1 MTYSVHS
8 KADLESVIIP
18 FFEKH
23 PLLVKRN
30 DFQKFAKVVWLMR
43 RKAHRTPE
51 GLRRIIELAFS
62 MNQRGKQRKY
72 RLEEVLAE
80 PSETVRQA
88 PLFAVKIQ
96 SEPYGDI
103 GRATEMIA
111 PPAQNWGPEVTDCL
125 R

>member
-8 KADLESVIIP
+8 KRDLESVIIP
-18 FFEKH
+18 FFEEH
-23 PLLVKRN
+23 PLLIKR
-30 DFQKFAKVVWLMR
+30 DDFAKFSEAVRLML
-43 RKAHRTPE
+43 RKAHRTSE

-80 PSETVRQA
+80 PSETARQA

-111 PPAQNWGPEVTDCL
+111 PPAGG
-125 R
+125 